1 MLVVITS
8 TCAACAASEIH
19 IPFSTMAAALGTPT
33 ALPLPVSY
41 REVGAQSTPLNLIW
55 LPTHTYT
62 LVTGQPQTQTM
73 WYAEAL
79 LRTVAARDRSMRPD
93 VAA

>member
-8 TCAACAASEIH
+8 LCAACAPNEIH

-41 REVGAQSTPLNLIW
+41 REVGALSTP
-55 LPTHTYT
+55 
-62 LVTGQPQTQTM
+62 
-73 WYAEAL
+73 
-79 LRTVAARDRSMRPD
+79 R
-93 VAA
+93 